1 MAADRQGINV
11 GQLEG
16 HPHPGLHGV
25 HMDDGAAVA
34 ALDLSGQ
41 ALHIVPGTDLVVDH
55 HAGHKDGVFVHM
67 LQHLVDAE
75 GAVCPGIDHGDV
87 IAHGGQALQRLLH
100 AGVLEPGHHDALAE
114 FAGERR
120 AQQGQIVALAAAG
133 GEIELFGL
141 AAKGAGHRRPG
152 RVEGLLAPGPGG
164 VQGRGV
170 CPVFPHG
177 LVDDVRHLGGYHGSG
192 GVVQIMDVRVLYHNG

>member
-1 MAADRQGINV
+1 MVQ
-11 GQLEG
+11 
-16 HPHPGLHGV
+16 HPVDVQRAVRAGV
-25 HMDDGAAVA
+25 HHG
-34 ALDLSGQ
+34 
-41 ALHIVPGTDLVVDH
+41 HI
-55 HAGHKDGVFVHM
+55 
-67 LQHLVDAE
+67 
-75 GAVCPGIDHGDV
+75 
-87 IAHGGQALQRLLH
+87 IAHGSQTLQRLLH
-100 AGVLEPGHHDALAE
+100 AGVLKAGHHDALAE

-170 CPVFPHG
+170 CPVLPHG
-177 LVDDVRHLGGYHGSG
+177 LVDDVRHLGGYHGGG